1 MVLISLYWAHS
12 HFSGKLLEKTDHG
25 YNLLSIGFLAV
36 VSITPFP
43 ARPLVEHLSGDA
55 ENTTAALWYLG
66 VAATPATWWFLR
78 WVSAIVIDSSMDMQG
93 TFLNSAFLTDG
104 GDPRFTIRG
113 GAYQYKRDQQ
123 SYDGYVSGPVPLFG
137 RDHELV
143 IGVSHRSRLMSA
155 RAAAPLSMA
164 LLISPRSI
172 R

>member
-1 MVLISLYWAHS
+1 VVLISLYWAHS

-78 WVSAIVIDSSMDMQG
+78 WVYATARGLPDPR
-93 TFLNSAFLTDG
+93 LTDAYLRRTTLKLG
-104 GDPRFTIRG
+104 ITA
-113 GAYQYKRDQQ
+113 GAYSASFALAFWDWRAGLIVAGIVTLSYIVPPAKPIYKPGQEPEN
-123 SYDGYVSGPVPLFG
+123 G
-137 RDHELV
+137 
-143 IGVSHRSRLMSA
+143 
-155 RAAAPLSMA
+155 
-164 LLISPRSI
+164 
-172 R
+172 